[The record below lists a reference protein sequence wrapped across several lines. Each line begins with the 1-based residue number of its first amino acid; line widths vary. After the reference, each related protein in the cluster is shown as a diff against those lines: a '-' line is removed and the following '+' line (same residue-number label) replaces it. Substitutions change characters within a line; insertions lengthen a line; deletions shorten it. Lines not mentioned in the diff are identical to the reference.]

1 MDDPRKPLDVVGRA
15 AVVVALSALVCLAA
29 CKKKLPPEQA
39 YCAGIAE
46 AAADIAAARASGKP
60 QDEVRARAIAFGTTQ
75 DEATAALLA
84 GLVDAIYETAVLPDE
99 AREETFV
106 LCVQEG
112 WQRRSSYRP
121 PDE

>member
-1 MDDPRKPLDVVGRA
+1 MSGSAWAVRA
-15 AVVVALSALVCLAA
+15 AILMTAAVLVACP
-29 CKKKLPPEQA
+29 KRTPPEQA
-39 YCAGIAE
+39 YCAGVAE
-46 AAADIAAARASGKP
+46 VAADIADARAAGKP
-60 QDEVRARAIAFGTTQ
+60 QDAVRERAVALGTTQ

-99 AREETFV
+99 ARQETFM

-121 PDE
+121 AE